1 MSDAPLER
9 DPRVYFAAERTV
21 LAWVRTGLTFMGF
34 GFVVARFGLF
44 LAMLHQEQPHG
55 HAFSVVVGVALVLLG
70 VATVGSAAIQH
81 QRFIATLA
89 PAQLPPRASV
99 RVPLLL
105 AWALCLIG
113 LMLSAY
119 LVLR

>member
-44 LAMLHQEQPHG
+44 LAMLHQEQPHS

-70 VATVGSAAIQH
+70 VATVASAAIQH

-89 PAQLPPRASV
+89 PTQLPPRVSV

-119 LVLR
+119 LVL